1 MSLKIVYCIPSLYY
15 PSGMERVVTL
25 KANYFAE
32 VYGYEVVI
40 ILTDGKDKKPFY
52 SLSPLVRIINLD
64 INYDELY
71 GKSFLE
77 KTVLYLTK
85 QRIYKNRLKDCLFN
99 LKPDIT
105 ISTLRREI
113 NFINSIKDG
122 SIKIGEIHFS
132 KANYR
137 DFKGEKFINIVQ
149 KSIAFFWM
157 RQLIH
162 QLKKLDRFITLTVED
177 QILWTEL
184 NNIQTINNPLS
195 FFPDR
200 TSQCKNKQVIAAGR
214 YVPQKGFDLLIEA
227 WSLVEN
233 KHSDWELHIYGDGDR
248 TLLEGLINRNNLKN
262 CYLERSTNDIAGQ
275 LINSSLYVLSSR
287 YEGMPMVLLEAIAFG
302 LPLVSFD
309 CPCGPKDIINNL
321 KDGILVN
328 SGDINE
334 LAEKICFLIENEDI
348 RKDMGSNARKNA
360 ERFKIEHIAKQWKL
374 LFEELINKSNNKK

>member
-71 GKSFLE
+71 GKSFL
-77 KTVLYLTK
+77 KKIVLYLKK
-85 QRIYKNRLKDCLFN
+85 QRIFKKRLRDCLFS
-99 LKPDIT
+99 LKPDIS

-113 NFINSIKDG
+113 NFFNSIKDG

-137 DFKGEKFINIVQ
+137 DFKSEKFINIVQ

-157 RQLIH
+157 RQLIY
-162 QLKKLDRFITLTVED
+162 QLKKLDRFITLTEED
-177 QILWTEL
+177 KMLWTEL
-184 NNIQTINNPLS
+184 KNIQTINNPLS

-200 TSQCKNKQVIAAGR
+200 ISQCDNKQIIAAGR

-227 WSLVEN
+227 WSLVE
-233 KHSDWELHIYGDGDR
+233 KKYPDWKLLIFGDGDR
-248 TLLEGLINRNNLKN
+248 KLLENIIIKNNLQN
-262 CYLERSTNDIAGQ
+262 CYLNHSTNDIASEF
-275 LINSSLYVLSSR
+275 INSSIYVLSSR
-287 YEGMPMVLLEAIAFG
+287 FEGFG
-302 LPLVSFD
+302 LVITEAMACGVPPIAFD

-334 LAEKICFLIENEDI
+334 LAEKICFLIENEEI

-360 ERFKIEHIAKQWKL
+360 ERFKIEHIAEQWKL
-374 LFEELINKSNNKK
+374 LFEELINKSNNK

>member
-71 GKSFLE
+71 GKSFL
-77 KTVLYLTK
+77 KKIVLYLKK
-85 QRIYKNRLKDCLFN
+85 QRIFKKRLRDCLFS
-99 LKPDIT
+99 LKPDIS

-113 NFINSIKDG
+113 NFFNSIKDG

-137 DFKGEKFINIVQ
+137 DFKSEKFINIVQ

-157 RQLIH
+157 RQLIY
-162 QLKKLDRFITLTVED
+162 QLKKLDRFITLTEED
-177 QILWTEL
+177 KMLWTEL
-184 NNIQTINNPLS
+184 KNIQTINNPLS

-200 TSQCKNKQVIAAGR
+200 ISQCDNKQIIAAGR

-227 WSLVEN
+227 WSLVE
-233 KHSDWELHIYGDGDR
+233 KKYPDWKLLIFGDGDR
-248 TLLEGLINRNNLKN
+248 KLLENIIIKNNLQN
-262 CYLERSTNDIAGQ
+262 CYLNHSTNDIASEF
-275 LINSSLYVLSSR
+275 INSSIYVLSSR
-287 YEGMPMVLLEAIAFG
+287 FEGFGMVIIEAMACGVPPIAFE
-302 LPLVSFD
+302 

-334 LAEKICFLIENEDI
+334 LAKKICFLIENEEI

-360 ERFKIEHIAKQWKL
+360 ERFKIEHIAEQWKL
-374 LFEELINKSNNKK
+374 LFEELINKSNNK

>member
-71 GKSFLE
+71 GKSFLK
-77 KTVLYLTK
+77 KTVLYLKK
-85 QRIYKNRLKDCLFN
+85 QRIFKKRLRDCLFS
-99 LKPDIT
+99 LKPDIS

-113 NFINSIKDG
+113 NFFNSIKDG

-137 DFKGEKFINIVQ
+137 DFKSEKFINIVQ

-157 RQLIH
+157 RQLIY
-162 QLKKLDRFITLTVED
+162 QLKKLDKFITLTEED
-177 QILWTEL
+177 KMLWTEL
-184 NNIQTINNPLS
+184 KNVQTINNPLS

-200 TSQCKNKQVIAAGR
+200 ISQCENKQIIAAGR

-227 WSLVEN
+227 WSLVEK
-233 KHSDWELHIYGDGDR
+233 KHPDWKLLIFGDGDR
-248 TLLEGLINRNNLKN
+248 KLLENIINKNNLQN
-262 CYLERSTNDIAGQ
+262 CNLKHSTNDIASEF
-275 LINSSLYVLSSR
+275 INSSIYVLSSR
-287 YEGMPMVLLEAIAFG
+287 FEGFGMVIIEAMACGVPPIAFE
-302 LPLVSFD
+302 

-334 LAEKICFLIENEDI
+334 LAEKICFLIENEEI

-360 ERFKIEHIAKQWKL
+360 ERFKIEHIAEQWKL
-374 LFEELINKSNNKK
+374 LFEELINKSNNK

>member
-71 GKSFLE
+71 GKSFLK
-77 KTVLYLTK
+77 KTVLYLKK
-85 QRIYKNRLKDCLFN
+85 QRIFKNRLRDCLFN

-122 SIKIGEIHFS
+122 SVKIGEIHFS

-149 KSIAFFWM
+149 RLFGFLWM
-157 RQLIH
+157 KQLIN
-162 QLKKLDRFITLTVED
+162 QLKKLDRFITLTDED
-177 QILWTEL
+177 KMLWTEL
-184 NNIQTINNPLS
+184 KNVLTINNPLS
-195 FFPDR
+195 FFPDK
-200 TSQCKNKQVIAAGR
+200 TSKCENKQIVAAGR
-214 YVPQKGFDLLIEA
+214 YVPQKGFDLLIDA
-227 WSLVEN
+227 WSLVEK
-233 KHSDWELHIYGDGDR
+233 KHPDWKLNIFGDGDR
-248 TLLEGLINRNNLKN
+248 KLLENIIIKNNLQN
-262 CYLERSTNDIAGQ
+262 CYLNHSTNDIASEF
-275 LINSSLYVLSSR
+275 INSSIYVLSSR
-287 YEGMPMVLLEAIAFG
+287 FEGFG
-302 LPLVSFD
+302 LVITEAMACGVPPIAFD

-334 LAEKICFLIENEDI
+334 LAEKICFLIENEEI

-360 ERFKIEHIAKQWKL
+360 ERFKIGHIAEQWKL
-374 LFEELINKSNNKK
+374 LFEELINKSNNK